1 MNIKINFF
9 KEKFLDAIGPGI
21 YEIKVIYYDKE
32 ETLYIGESIFVL
44 VRCAI
49 HLYELK
55 KDSSYLGFT
64 SKTIE
69 NENITLEFLL
79 YKSESDMI
87 KRKKEEKT
95 YIKDKKPI
103 LQSGI
108 SDRMKSVE
116 EKILDLNKF
125 LDE

>member
-21 YEIKVIYYDKE
+21 YEIKVIYSDKE

-55 KDSSYLGFT
+55 LDSYYLDFA
-64 SKTIE
+64 
-69 NENITLEFLL
+69 
-79 YKSESDMI
+79 
-87 KRKKEEKT
+87 
-95 YIKDKKPI
+95 
-103 LQSGI
+103 
-108 SDRMKSVE
+108 
-116 EKILDLNKF
+116 
-125 LDE
+125 

>member
-1 MNIKINFF
+1 M
-9 KEKFLDAIGPGI
+9 FLDAIGPGI
-21 YEIKVIYYDKE
+21 YEINVIYSDKE

-55 KDSSYLGFT
+55 KDSSYLGSA
-64 SKTIE
+64 SKAIE

-87 KRKKEEKT
+87 KRKMEEKHISK
-95 YIKDKKPI
+95 IKSLYYSQELVI
-103 LQSGI
+103 
-108 SDRMKSVE
+108 E
-116 EKILDLNKF
+116 
-125 LDE
+125 